1 LKFSKQRIMTIAKI
15 ILPIVL
21 IGFIFY
27 QGQNELRSL
36 SLKESIQAI
45 RQVPSWQFIL
55 LILSGLAAVSTMFF
69 YDFFLLRSLEAKA
82 PVGLIF
88 RASWIANSF
97 NGIIGFGGLAGM
109 AIRSALY
116 RPFVEGGRLLKA
128 IGWMAPTLISGLSIL
143 STLSLLH
150 IFPAFEVLEMKKW
163 LWPVIIGVAL
173 FFPLYLL
180 FSFRRGNSS
189 IHPKS
194 IALYSIVSLAEW
206 FSAGVVVYFI
216 LASLGTDVS
225 FAKVIGVFIIAA
237 TAGLISMVPGGF
249 GSFDLVFLIGMQ
261 RAGVEEGIVLTGLL
275 IYRLVYYLIP
285 FLIGVIFSAREF
297 SGPVVKMIED
307 KPIVGPSVE
316 VGGVIW
322 RLQLRFLSKIR
333 HFTLALITLVAG
345 ITIWGIAILPP
356 VSTQYEYLESKL
368 PHEALLLANSFFLM
382 GGLLFVL
389 LSTALY
395 RRTKRSLYMMYGAS
409 FFALVGMVLRGFNL
423 ISFLAVVIVLIL
435 LLMSRKA
442 FHRERTLITTT
453 RFIRVAFV
461 GLLYIGGFVFFGY
474 AFYTLGSADGTKVY
488 PAHEIFMFAASAS
501 IFALV
506 YGLVFI
512 RLFNTFNQ
520 PVLGELFDGEK
531 IQSVLT
537 EQGGNYL
544 SHLAFLGDKRFFFSE
559 TGRSFIQ
566 FSQTGNRIM
575 MLGDPSGDPKEHSQV
590 IASFLRRVEDLGYI
604 PNIYQ
609 IQAQNMSLYHD
620 FGFNFFKLGEEAIV
634 DIPSFTVSGKKR
646 AGLRSIKNRFERE
659 GMTFEVIEPPFSN
672 VLLAELQEVS
682 DEWLGDKSEKG
693 FSLGY
698 FHEPY
703 LNRAPI
709 GVMREAEGRLIGFMT
724 FMPAYQ
730 EGVLSIDLMR
740 FRPDGPNGIMDAMF
754 IRLFEY
760 AKEEGYR
767 TFNMGM
773 APLSSVGEDETSF
786 WQERVAADVFNN
798 IRYMYSFTGLRRYK
812 EKYDP
817 KWEGRYL
824 AYRKRQSLPMAIL
837 KATRLISRKKDRI
850 LLP

>member
-1 LKFSKQRIMTIAKI
+1 MRFNKQRVLTVAKI
-15 ILPIVL
+15 ILPIIL
-21 IGFIFY
+21 IAFIFY

-36 SLKESIQAI
+36 SLKESIRAI
-45 RQVPSWQFIL
+45 QQIPSWKFIL
-55 LILSGLAAVSTMFF
+55 LIVSGLAAVATMFF
-69 YDFFLLRSLEAKA
+69 YDFFLLRSLQVKV
-82 PVGLIF
+82 PIGLIF

-109 AIRSALY
+109 GVRTALY
-116 RPFVEGGRLLKA
+116 RPFVEGTRLLKA

-143 STLSLLH
+143 SALSLLNV
-150 IFPAFEVLEMKKW
+150 FPAFEVLDLKKW
-163 LWPVIIGVAL
+163 LWPVIIGVAF
-173 FFPLYLL
+173 FFPVYLL
-180 FSFRRGNSS
+180 FTFRRGGSS
-189 IHPKS
+189 IRPSS
-194 IALYSIVSLAEW
+194 IALYSLVSLAEW

-216 LASLGTDVS
+216 LAALGTDVS
-225 FAKVIGVFIIAA
+225 FSKVIGVFIIAA

-285 FLIGVIFSAREF
+285 FVIGVIFSAREF

-322 RLQLRFLSKIR
+322 RLQLRFLSKVR
-333 HFTLALITLVAG
+333 HFTLALITLLAG
-345 ITIWGIAILPP
+345 IAIWGLAILPP
-356 VSTQYEYLESKL
+356 NSTQYEYLEARL
-368 PHEALLLANSFFLM
+368 PHELLLLANSFFLM
-382 GGLLFVL
+382 AGLLYVL
-389 LSTALY
+389 LAPSLY
-395 RRTKRSLYMMYGAS
+395 RRTKRSLYMIYGVSA
-409 FFALVGMVLRGFNL
+409 FALIGMALRGFNL
-423 ISFLAVVIVLIL
+423 ISLSVVLIVLVL
-435 LLMSRKA
+435 VTMSRSA

-453 RFIRVAFV
+453 RLIRAAFA
-461 GLLYIGGFVFFGY
+461 GFLYIGGFIFFGY

-506 YGLVFI
+506 YTLVFI

-520 PVLGELFDGEK
+520 PVLGEKLNLQKVKD
-531 IQSVLT
+531 VLT
-537 EQGGNYL
+537 EEGGNYL

-559 TGRSFIQ
+559 SGRSFIQ

-575 MLGDPSGDPKEHSQV
+575 MLGDPSGNPEEHSQL
-590 IASFLRRVEDLGYI
+590 IACFLRRVEDLGYI

-634 DIPSFTVSGKKR
+634 DMTTFTVSGKKR

-659 GMTFEVIEPPFSN
+659 GMTFEVVSPPFSEA
-672 VLLAELQEVS
+672 LLNQLRDIS
-682 DEWLGDKSEKG
+682 DEWLGGKSEKG

-698 FHEPY
+698 FNESY
-703 LNRAPI
+703 LNQAPI
-709 GVMREAEGRLIGFMT
+709 GIMRDANQQMLGFMT

-754 IRLFEY
+754 IRLFDY
-760 AKEEGYR
+760 ATEQGYH

-824 AYRKRQSLPMAIL
+824 AYRKRQSLTIAIL
-837 KATRLISRKKDRI
+837 KVTRLISKKKDRI

>member
-1 LKFSKQRIMTIAKI
+1 MKLNKQRIVTIAKI
-15 ILPIVL
+15 ILPIAL
-21 IGFIFY
+21 ILFILY
-27 QGQNELRSL
+27 QGQSELKNL
-36 SLKESIQAI
+36 SLNESIQAI
-45 RQVPSWQFIL
+45 QQIPSWKFIL
-55 LILSGLAAVSTMFF
+55 LVGAGLLAVATMFF
-69 YDFFLLRSLEAKA
+69 YDVILLRSLEVKA
-82 PVGLIF
+82 PLGLVF

-109 AIRSALY
+109 GVRTALY
-116 RPFVEGGRLLKA
+116 RPFVEGSRLLKA

-143 STLSLLH
+143 SALSLLN
-150 IFPAFEVLEMKKW
+150 IFPAFEVLDFKKW

-180 FSFRRGNSS
+180 FTFRRGASS
-189 IHPKS
+189 IRPSS
-194 IALYSIVSLAEW
+194 IVLYSLVSLVEW
-206 FSAGVVVYFI
+206 FSAGVVVYLI
-216 LASLGTDVS
+216 LQALGTDVS

-261 RAGVEEGIVLTGLL
+261 RAGVAEGSVLTGLL
-275 IYRLVYYLIP
+275 IYRLVYYIVP
-285 FLIGVIFSAREF
+285 FVIGLVFSAREF

-322 RLQLRFLSKIR
+322 RLQLRFLSKVR
-333 HFTLALITLVAG
+333 HFALALITLLAG
-345 ITIWGIAILPP
+345 IAIWGLAILPP
-356 VSTQYEYLESKL
+356 VSSQYDFLEARL
-368 PHEALLLANSFFLM
+368 PHELLLLGNSFFLM

-389 LSTALY
+389 LAPSLY
-395 RRTKRSLYMMYGAS
+395 RRTKRSLYMVYGAS
-409 FFALVGMVLRGFNL
+409 FFALIGMALRGFNL
-423 ISFLAVVIVLIL
+423 ISLSAVLVVLIL
-435 LLMSRKA
+435 LTVSAKS
-442 FHRERTLITTT
+442 FHRERTLITTM
-453 RFIRVAFV
+453 RLMRASLAGI
-461 GLLYIGGFVFFGY
+461 LYLGGFVFFGY
-474 AFYTLGSADGTKVY
+474 TFYTLGSADGTEVY
-488 PAHEIFMFAASAS
+488 PSHEISMFAASAT

-506 YGLVFI
+506 YLLVFI
-512 RLFNTFNQ
+512 RLFNTFNH
-520 PVLGELFDGEK
+520 PVLGEAFDETK
-531 IQSVLT
+531 VRQTLT
-537 EQGGNYL
+537 EEGGNYL

-559 TGRSFIQ
+559 SGRAFLQ
-566 FSQTGNRIM
+566 FSQTGNRIIV
-575 MLGDPSGDPKEHSQV
+575 LGDPSGNPDEHSQL
-590 IASFLRRVEDLGYI
+590 IGTFLRRVEDLGYI

-634 DIPSFTVSGKKR
+634 DITTFTVSGKKR

-659 GMTFEVIEPPFSN
+659 GMTFEVEKPPFSN
-672 VLLAELQEVS
+672 ALLTSLRDVS
-682 DEWLGDKSEKG
+682 DDWLGNKVEKG

-698 FHEPY
+698 FQSDY
-703 LNRAPI
+703 LNQAPVGI
-709 GVMREAEGRLIGFMT
+709 MRDAAGDLLGFMT

-730 EGVLSIDLMR
+730 DGVLSIDLMR

-760 AKEEGYR
+760 AKEAGYH

-773 APLSSVGEDETSF
+773 APLSAVGEDETSF

-824 AYRKRQSLPMAIL
+824 AYRKRQSLTIAIL
-837 KATRLISRKKDRI
+837 KVTRLISKKKDRV

>member
-1 LKFSKQRIMTIAKI
+1 MRFNKQRVLTVAKI
-15 ILPIVL
+15 ILPIIL
-21 IGFIFY
+21 IAFIFY

-36 SLKESIQAI
+36 SLKESIRAI
-45 RQVPSWQFIL
+45 QQIPSWKFIL
-55 LILSGLAAVSTMFF
+55 LIVSGLAAVATMFF
-69 YDFFLLRSLEAKA
+69 YDFFLLRSLQVKV
-82 PVGLIF
+82 PIGLIF

-109 AIRSALY
+109 GVRTALY
-116 RPFVEGGRLLKA
+116 RPFVEGTRLLKA

-143 STLSLLH
+143 SALSLLNV
-150 IFPAFEVLEMKKW
+150 FPAFEVLDLKKW
-163 LWPVIIGVAL
+163 LWPVIIGVAF
-173 FFPLYLL
+173 FFPVYLL
-180 FSFRRGNSS
+180 FTFRRGSSS
-189 IHPKS
+189 IRPSS
-194 IALYSIVSLAEW
+194 IALYSLVSLAEW

-216 LASLGTDVS
+216 LAALGTDVS
-225 FAKVIGVFIIAA
+225 FSKVIGVFIIAA

-285 FLIGVIFSAREF
+285 FVIGVIFSAREF

-322 RLQLRFLSKIR
+322 RLQLRFLSKVR
-333 HFTLALITLVAG
+333 HFTLALITLLAG
-345 ITIWGIAILPP
+345 IAIWGLAILPP
-356 VSTQYEYLESKL
+356 NSTQYEYLEARL
-368 PHEALLLANSFFLM
+368 PHELLLLANSFFLM
-382 GGLLFVL
+382 AGLLYVL
-389 LSTALY
+389 LAPSLY
-395 RRTKRSLYMMYGAS
+395 RRTKRSLYMIYGVSA
-409 FFALVGMVLRGFNL
+409 FALIGMALRGFNL
-423 ISFLAVVIVLIL
+423 ISLSVVLIVLVL
-435 LLMSRKA
+435 VTMSRSA

-453 RFIRVAFV
+453 RLIRAAFA
-461 GLLYIGGFVFFGY
+461 GFLYLGGFIFFGY

-488 PAHEIFMFAASAS
+488 PAHEIFMFAASAA

-506 YGLVFI
+506 YTLVFI

-520 PVLGELFDGEK
+520 PVLGEKLDLQK
-531 IQSVLT
+531 VKDVLT
-537 EQGGNYL
+537 EEGGNYL

-559 TGRSFIQ
+559 SGRSFIQ

-575 MLGDPSGDPKEHSQV
+575 MLGDPSGNPEEHSQL
-590 IASFLRRVEDLGYI
+590 IACFLRRVEDLGYI

-634 DIPSFTVSGKKR
+634 DMTTFTVSGKKR

-659 GMTFEVIEPPFSN
+659 GMTFEVVSPPFSEA
-672 VLLAELQEVS
+672 LLDQLRDVS
-682 DEWLGDKSEKG
+682 DEWLGGKSEKG

-698 FHEPY
+698 FNESY
-703 LNRAPI
+703 LNQAPI
-709 GVMREAEGRLIGFMT
+709 GIMRDANQQMLGFMT

-754 IRLFEY
+754 IRLFDY
-760 AKEEGYR
+760 ATEQGYH

-824 AYRKRQSLPMAIL
+824 AYRKRQSLTIAIL
-837 KATRLISRKKDRI
+837 KATRLISKKKDRI

>member
-1 LKFSKQRIMTIAKI
+1 MRFNKQRVLTVAKI
-15 ILPIVL
+15 ILPIIL
-21 IGFIFY
+21 IAFIFY

-36 SLKESIQAI
+36 SLKESIRAI
-45 RQVPSWQFIL
+45 QQIPSWKFIL
-55 LILSGLAAVSTMFF
+55 LIVSGLAAVATMFF
-69 YDFFLLRSLEAKA
+69 YDFFLLRSLQVKV
-82 PVGLIF
+82 PIGLIF

-109 AIRSALY
+109 GVRTALY
-116 RPFVEGGRLLKA
+116 RPFVEGTRLLKA

-143 STLSLLH
+143 SALSLLNV
-150 IFPAFEVLEMKKW
+150 FPAFEVLDLKKW
-163 LWPVIIGVAL
+163 LWPVIIGVAF
-173 FFPLYLL
+173 FFPVYLL
-180 FSFRRGNSS
+180 FTFRRGGSS
-189 IHPKS
+189 IRPSS
-194 IALYSIVSLAEW
+194 IALYSLVSLAEW

-216 LASLGTDVS
+216 LAALGTDVS
-225 FAKVIGVFIIAA
+225 FSKVIGVFIIAA

-285 FLIGVIFSAREF
+285 FVIGVIFSAREF

-322 RLQLRFLSKIR
+322 RLQLRFLSKVR
-333 HFTLALITLVAG
+333 HFTLALITLLAG
-345 ITIWGIAILPP
+345 IAIWGLAILPP
-356 VSTQYEYLESKL
+356 NSTQYEYLEARL
-368 PHEALLLANSFFLM
+368 PHELLLLANSFFLM
-382 GGLLFVL
+382 AGLLYVL
-389 LSTALY
+389 LAPSLY
-395 RRTKRSLYMMYGAS
+395 RRTKRSLYMIYGVSA
-409 FFALVGMVLRGFNL
+409 FALIGMALRGFNL
-423 ISFLAVVIVLIL
+423 ISLSVVLIVLVL
-435 LLMSRKA
+435 VTMSRSA

-453 RFIRVAFV
+453 RLIRAAFA
-461 GLLYIGGFVFFGY
+461 GFLYIGGFIFFGY

-506 YGLVFI
+506 YTLVFI

-520 PVLGELFDGEK
+520 PVLGEKLDLQK
-531 IQSVLT
+531 VKDVLT
-537 EQGGNYL
+537 EEGGNYL

-559 TGRSFIQ
+559 SGRSFIQ

-575 MLGDPSGDPKEHSQV
+575 MLGDPSGNPEEHSQL
-590 IASFLRRVEDLGYI
+590 IACFLRRVEDLGYI

-634 DIPSFTVSGKKR
+634 DMTTFNVSGKKR

-659 GMTFEVIEPPFSN
+659 GMTFEVVSPPFSEA
-672 VLLAELQEVS
+672 LLNQLRDIS
-682 DEWLGDKSEKG
+682 DEWLGGKSEKG

-698 FHEPY
+698 FNESY
-703 LNRAPI
+703 LNQAPI
-709 GVMREAEGRLIGFMT
+709 GIMRDANQQMLGFMT

-754 IRLFEY
+754 IRLFDY
-760 AKEEGYR
+760 ATEQGYH

-824 AYRKRQSLPMAIL
+824 AYRKRQSLTIAIL
-837 KATRLISRKKDRI
+837 KVTRLISKKKDRI

>member
-1 LKFSKQRIMTIAKI
+1 MRFNKQRVLKVAKI
-15 ILPIVL
+15 ILPIIL
-21 IGFIFY
+21 IAFIFY

-36 SLKESIQAI
+36 SLKESIRAI
-45 RQVPSWQFIL
+45 QQIPSWKFIL
-55 LILSGLAAVSTMFF
+55 LIVSGLAAVATMFF
-69 YDFFLLRSLEAKA
+69 YDFFLLRSLQVKV
-82 PVGLIF
+82 PIGLIF

-109 AIRSALY
+109 GVRTALY
-116 RPFVEGGRLLKA
+116 RPFVEGTRLLKA

-143 STLSLLH
+143 SALSLLNV
-150 IFPAFEVLEMKKW
+150 FPAFEVLDLKKW
-163 LWPVIIGVAL
+163 LWPVIIGVAF
-173 FFPLYLL
+173 FFPVYLL
-180 FSFRRGNSS
+180 FTFRRGGSS
-189 IHPKS
+189 IRPSS
-194 IALYSIVSLAEW
+194 IALYSLVSLAEW

-216 LASLGTDVS
+216 LAALGTDVS
-225 FAKVIGVFIIAA
+225 FSKVIGVFIIAA

-285 FLIGVIFSAREF
+285 FVIGVIFSAREF

-322 RLQLRFLSKIR
+322 RLQLRFLSKVR
-333 HFTLALITLVAG
+333 HFTLALITLLAG
-345 ITIWGIAILPP
+345 IAIWGLAILPP
-356 VSTQYEYLESKL
+356 NSTQYEYLEARL
-368 PHEALLLANSFFLM
+368 PHELLLLANSFFLM
-382 GGLLFVL
+382 AGLLYVL
-389 LSTALY
+389 LAPSLY
-395 RRTKRSLYMMYGAS
+395 RRTKRSLYMIYGVSA
-409 FFALVGMVLRGFNL
+409 FALIGMALRGFNL
-423 ISFLAVVIVLIL
+423 ISLSVVLIVLVL
-435 LLMSRKA
+435 VTMSRSA

-453 RFIRVAFV
+453 RLIRAAFA
-461 GLLYIGGFVFFGY
+461 GFLYIGGFIFFGY

-506 YGLVFI
+506 YTLVFI

-520 PVLGELFDGEK
+520 PVLGEKLDLQK
-531 IQSVLT
+531 VKDVLT
-537 EQGGNYL
+537 EEGGNYL

-559 TGRSFIQ
+559 SGRSFIQ

-575 MLGDPSGDPKEHSQV
+575 MLGDPSGNPEEHSQL
-590 IASFLRRVEDLGYI
+590 IACFLRRVEDLGYI

-634 DIPSFTVSGKKR
+634 DMTTFTVSGKKR

-659 GMTFEVIEPPFSN
+659 GMTFEVVSPPFSEA
-672 VLLAELQEVS
+672 LLNQLRDIS
-682 DEWLGDKSEKG
+682 DEWLGGKSEKG

-698 FHEPY
+698 FNESY
-703 LNRAPI
+703 LNQAPI
-709 GVMREAEGRLIGFMT
+709 GIMRDANQQMLGFMT

-754 IRLFEY
+754 IRLFDY
-760 AKEEGYR
+760 ATEQGYH

-824 AYRKRQSLPMAIL
+824 AYRKRQSLTIAIL
-837 KATRLISRKKDRI
+837 KVTRLISKKKDRI